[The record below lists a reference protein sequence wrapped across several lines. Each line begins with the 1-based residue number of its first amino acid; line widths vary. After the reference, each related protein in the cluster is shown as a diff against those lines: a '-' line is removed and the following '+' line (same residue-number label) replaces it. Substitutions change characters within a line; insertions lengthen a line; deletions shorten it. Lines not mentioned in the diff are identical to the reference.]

1 MGFQHPPAG
10 MADMMDVEI
19 SICLGGVRM
28 ARDKQVNVLLTAE
41 TVEGLRAEAARGGVS
56 LSEVVR
62 GRIEGYPSAV
72 ADAEDWRRAA
82 MARCADAERCAELEG
97 ECARLRAEIE
107 RLRGAQASR
116 AASRGIGGDVDRR
129 GPSAASD
136 GPRGA
141 FSGGGVGDEMM
152 AAMSAHN
159 AEVMAEL
166 RRHLGR

>member
-1 MGFQHPPAG
+1 MKCWVSNISPAG

-97 ECARLRAEIE
+97 ECARLRGEIE
-107 RLRGAQASR
+107 RLRGSQARR
-116 AASRGIGGDVDRR
+116 AASGGIGGDADRR

-136 GPRGA
+136 GSREA
-141 FSGGGVGDEMM
+141 FSGGGV
-152 AAMSAHN
+152 
-159 AEVMAEL
+159 AEEL
-166 RRHLGR
+166 RAHRDEVLAEMRRRSGWQ